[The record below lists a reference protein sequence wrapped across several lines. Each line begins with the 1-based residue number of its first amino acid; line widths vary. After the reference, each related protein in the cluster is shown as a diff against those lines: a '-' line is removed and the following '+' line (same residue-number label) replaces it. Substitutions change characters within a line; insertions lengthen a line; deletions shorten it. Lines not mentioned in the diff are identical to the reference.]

1 MHKLLSSSHDTNDIL
16 YGFDSNVNRRREE
29 LTNNKE
35 AGEKGTF
42 YSRIRLIDIFGF
54 ADQDK
59 ITYGLGYNL
68 NFKTKQ

>member
-1 MHKLLSSSHDTNDIL
+1 MIYF
-16 YGFDSNVNRRREE
+16 YGFDSNVPRRRQE

-59 ITYGLGYNL
+59 ITYGLGI
-68 NFKTKQ
+68 

>member
-1 MHKLLSSSHDTNDIL
+1 MIQLIYF
-16 YGFDSNVNRRREE
+16 YGFDSSVPRRREE

-59 ITYGLGYNL
+59 DYIW
-68 NFKTKQ
+68 FRI